1 MKLKQYILTGILCL
15 GLVFTSVS
23 YSYAA
28 SFPNNSLSIEQALDK
43 AYKTNSDLRKAT
55 LNVEKTEIMRNDA
68 AEMVTGIPA
77 GGLVIPAYHKVIN
90 SYQQAEIGY
99 QTAKKVE
106 RTARDGI
113 TYNVV
118 NAYCTAVTNYNNME
132 MLRVKLEDA
141 KRQLTMSSVA
151 RAVGTMAEFD
161 YEKAKVGIEQSEEAY
176 ELEKAKYEGA
186 ISRLRS
192 LLNESESWQ
201 PDLSS
206 RPVLAQYKRNEL
218 GIEISR
224 GLLESKDVW
233 SAEAQLKIEE
243 SQQPWIIPGLSSKMQ
258 SLNLELAQVDYEKSK
273 RDTRAS
279 IEELYYML
287 DTMEGQIAVAEKAY
301 ETAAKDMKMAE
312 LKYDLGLIAKI
323 HLSSAQVAEQNARIN
338 LENARARLAQYKAQ
352 YALLTG
358 QQVYS
363 AGDWSEVTPVQ
374 VANVK

>member
-1 MKLKQYILTGILCL
+1 
-15 GLVFTSVS
+15 VFTSVS

-28 SFPNNSLSIEQALDK
+28 SSPNNSFSIEQALDK
-43 AYKTNSDLRKAT
+43 AYKTNPDLRKAT
-55 LNVEKTEIMRNDA
+55 LSVEKSEIIRNDA
-68 AEMVTGIPA
+68 AEMVTWIPT
-77 GGLVIPAYHKVIN
+77 GGMVSPAYQQIMN
-90 SYQQAEIGY
+90 GYQQAEIGY

-113 TYNVV
+113 TYNIVS
-118 NAYCTAVTNYNNME
+118 AYCTAVTNYNNME
-132 MLRVKLEDA
+132 IVRVKLEDA

-151 RAVGTMAEFD
+151 RAVGTLAEFD
-161 YEKAKVGIEQSEEAY
+161 YEKAKVGIAQMEEEY
-176 ELEKAKYEGA
+176 ERNKAQYEGS
-186 ISRLRS
+186 ISRLRA
-192 LLNESESWQ
+192 LLNESESRQ

-224 GLLESKDVW
+224 GLSESKDVW

-243 SQQPWIIPGLSSKMQ
+243 SQKSWTIPGLSSQMKN
-258 SLNLELAQVDYEKSK
+258 LNLELAQVDYEKSK

-301 ETAAKDMKMAE
+301 ETAAKDMKIAE
-312 LKYDLGLIAKI
+312 LKYDLGLIAKSA
-323 HLSSAQVAEQNARIN
+323 LSTAQVAEHNGRIN
-338 LENARARLAQYKAQ
+338 LENARAGLARYKAQ

-363 AGDWSEVTPVQ
+363 ADDWSEVTPVTM
-374 VANVK
+374 VNVK